1 MGNNPTKKFNAN
13 EVQINNQNNVDPKF
27 EEFIKQAFASQA
39 QNGKLFKHKFN
50 DALAVLENFNIKR
63 IRYTPLG
70 ERLFNVFDKVNR
82 FLKLNQQKY
91 SKALFKIAN
100 QEKQN
105 YISEE
110 DFLKGLSQLI
120 KDKDYRITYTYKAYD
135 KDNDNKISRKEFIE
149 FIEDSWKAAFMILG
163 ESVNKKYGGNQIN
176 VQKLNMWAQQNKEHL
191 SQQVAQIFTR
201 LDTQNKGFLDFTSF
215 SQWIKEGNI
224 HSIYA
229 TFDQERVEVP
239 INFYQLE
246 KNQ

>member
-1 MGNNPTKKFNAN
+1 MGNNPTKKLNAN
-13 EVQINNQNNVDPKF
+13 EIQINNQNNVDPKF

-70 ERLFNVFDKVNR
+70 ERLFNVFDK
-82 FLKLNQQKY
+82 
-91 SKALFKIAN
+91 
-100 QEKQN
+100 EKQN

-229 TFDQERVEVP
+229 TFDQERIEVP

>member
-1 MGNNPTKKFNAN
+1 MGNNPAKKFNAN
-13 EVQINNQNNVDPKF
+13 EIQINNQNNVDPKF

-39 QNGKLFKHKFN
+39 KNGKLFKDKFN

-70 ERLFNVFDKVNR
+70 ERLFNVFDK
-82 FLKLNQQKY
+82 
-91 SKALFKIAN
+91 
-100 QEKQN
+100 EKQN

-163 ESVNKKYGGNQIN
+163 ETVNKKYGGNQIN

-191 SQQVAQIFTR
+191 SQQVSQIFTR

-215 SQWIKEGNI
+215 SQWVKEGNI

-246 KNQ
+246 KNL